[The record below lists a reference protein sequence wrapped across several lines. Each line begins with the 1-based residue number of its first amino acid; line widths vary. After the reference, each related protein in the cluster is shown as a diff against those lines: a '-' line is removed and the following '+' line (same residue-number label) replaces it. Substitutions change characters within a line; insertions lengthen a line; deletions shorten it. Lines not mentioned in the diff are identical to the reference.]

1 MTITDK
7 LNQQMISLK
16 GNSTKFWAYTA
27 IIGANIIW
35 GINYVVSKKVVP
47 THIDPEAITMF
58 RVLGAS
64 LLFWVA
70 SLFYKYE
77 KVEIADLARMFFAA
91 LFGVALNQYL
101 FINGI
106 AKTTPIDAAIIIT
119 LNPILVLLL
128 SSLFLHD
135 KITSSK
141 IVGIIIGGFGAISL
155 ITYSGTVSFGQEHLL
170 GNILILG
177 NATAYALYLVIVKP
191 TMSKYG
197 SITVMK
203 WVFLFGMLQLTPIC
217 IGPFM
222 KYNLLSQTSSVI
234 GDIAFIVIGAT
245 FLAYLFTSL
254 ALTHIKASTVSIFA
268 YTQPA
273 IAAIFAIFI
282 GMDGL
287 SWIKMGSMILVC
299 IGVYIASRPSI
310 AIPFVNLKNKP

>member
-1 MTITDK
+1 
-7 LNQQMISLK
+7 MISLK
-16 GNSTKFWAYTA
+16 GKTTKFWAYTA

-35 GINYVVSKKVVP
+35 GINYVISKKVVP
-47 THIDPEAITMF
+47 SHIDPESITMY

-70 SLFYKYE
+70 SLFYRYE
-77 KVEIADLARMFFAA
+77 KVARADLARMFFAA
-91 LFGVALNQYL
+91 LFGVTLNQYL

-128 SSLFLHD
+128 SALFLHD
-135 KITSSK
+135 RITSSK
-141 IVGIIIGGFGAISL
+141 ITGIIIGGFGAISL
-155 ITYSGTVSFGQEHLL
+155 ITYSGTVNFESEHLL

-177 NATAYALYLVIVKP
+177 NATAYALYLVVVKP
-191 TMSKYG
+191 VMAKYS

-203 WVFLFGMLQLTPIC
+203 WVFLFGMLQLIPVC
-217 IGPFM
+217 IGPFIR
-222 KYNLLSQTSSVI
+222 YNIAAQAPAAI
-234 GDIAFIVIGAT
+234 ADIAFIVVGAT

-287 SWIKMGSMILVC
+287 SWVKMGSMLLVC
-299 IGVYIASRPSI
+299 AGVYIASRPTI
-310 AIPFVNLKNKP
+310 PIPFVKLRNKV